1 MQFENH
7 LLSFDGAKVRPFS
20 ESCTK
25 MGKKYAQT
33 SLLCAILI
41 STFSKTGYITDTSR
55 SFLPQSVGFHERS
68 PSEKQG
74 KQEIIFLLRVKI
86 LGIILRVCHIL
97 FIFAA
102 HNR

>member
-25 MGKKYAQT
+25 MVKKYAQI

-41 STFSKTGYITDTSR
+41 STFSKTGYITGTSR
-55 SFLPQSVGFHERS
+55 LFCRKVLVFTREVPPKSRENSGFSFR
-68 PSEKQG
+68 
-74 KQEIIFLLRVKI
+74 
-86 LGIILRVCHIL
+86 
-97 FIFAA
+97 
-102 HNR
+102 